1 MKETR
6 KIMMNKAMIVTA
18 LFAVLGLTKV
28 EAATTFDRAIE
39 FSGYDWYVKDSNG
52 VRVGPGPNRFSD
64 APENVWVDEQGR
76 LHLKI
81 TRTKNVYRCAEVV
94 SALSFGYGTYR
105 WYLDSPVDAL
115 DPNMVLGLFTWS
127 NTSPYANGEIDIE
140 FSRWSKAG
148 SPNSQFVVQPYA
160 DPGHRWRF
168 SLPAGALQTTHSF
181 TWRPMDVFFESLLGH
196 PPEPVD
202 PGLILQQ
209 YLFQEAWPTPTDEN
223 ARINLWLY
231 RGASP
236 AAGAELEVIIR
247 AFEFVPLP

>member
-1 MKETR
+1 MKMKRTLF
-6 KIMMNKAMIVTA
+6 VVA
-18 LFAVLGLTKV
+18 LMGAFGLAKLDAAAVFERV
-28 EAATTFDRAIE
+28 IQ
-39 FSGYDWYVKDSNG
+39 FSGYDWYVKASGG

-64 APENVWVDEQGR
+64 DAANVWVDDQGR

-94 SALSFGYGTYR
+94 SALSFGHGTYR
-105 WYLDSPVDAL
+105 WYLDSPVDAM
-115 DPNMVLGLFTWS
+115 DPNVVLGLFTWS
-127 NTSPYANGEIDIE
+127 DTSPYANGEIDIE
-140 FSRWSKAG
+140 FSRWGKAS
-148 SPNSQFVVQPYA
+148 SPNSQFVVQPYS

-168 SLPAGALQTTHSF
+168 LLPSGALQTTHSF
-181 TWRPMDVFFESLLGH
+181 TWRPTDVFFESLLGH

-209 YLFQEAWPTPTDEN
+209 YLFQEPWLIPTDEN

-231 RGASP
+231 RGSSP
-236 AAGAELEVIIR
+236 AAGAQLEVVIR